1 MYSIVVKKYG
11 EPDVLEYIKTTSEKI
26 ENESV
31 KIKVHSCGVN
41 FADILT
47 IKGRYQERPRPPF
60 SPWPRQPWHAR
71 ARAPDRASPGPA
83 SCARPRFAPS
93 LRPPS

>member
-11 EPDVLEYIKTTSEKI
+11 EPDVLEYVKTSSEKV
-26 ENESV
+26 ENETV
-31 KIKVHSCGVN
+31 KIKVHACGVN

-60 SPWPRQPWHAR
+60 SPPE
-71 ARAPDRASPGPA
+71 GP
-83 SCARPRFAPS
+83 P
-93 LRPPS
+93 RPPFWVRTAPEGPPKSDVSRYI